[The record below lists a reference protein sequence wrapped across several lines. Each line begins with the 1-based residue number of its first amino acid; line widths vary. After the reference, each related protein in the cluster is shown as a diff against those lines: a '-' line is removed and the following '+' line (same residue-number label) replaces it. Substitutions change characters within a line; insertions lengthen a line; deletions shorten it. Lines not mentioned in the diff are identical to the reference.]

1 MMSAIIIWRHKD
13 NIQNL
18 VNKTESKIGK
28 K

>member
-1 MMSAIIIWRHKD
+1 MSAIIIWRHKD